1 MSRLNVVV
9 LFGGRSTEHEIS
21 IISAVQVL
29 NALNKE
35 KYNIIPI
42 YITKKGEWLR
52 GDESF
57 SKVETFRNLEKAT
70 EKKKFQFIA
79 PSPEINYL
87 VDKPGSYTFLKPL
100 VKEEIDLVFPIFHGR
115 FGEDGAI
122 QGLLEFGGFPYVG
135 CNVQASAIGM
145 DKMVSKR
152 VAQATG
158 VPVLPGN
165 WLGKTEWEKQR
176 GDCLDMV
183 MKGLKYPVFVKPVH
197 LGSSIGV
204 KRVANEKE
212 LEGALEVG
220 FFYDTKVLV
229 EQGLEN
235 AMEVNISLIGNNPYE
250 FSATE
255 KPVATSAVLS
265 FEDKYISKDQKPSR
279 GMATAK
285 RIIPAPIKKLTEA
298 KIKEYAQVFFAEI
311 GGEGIVR
318 MDFLL
323 SRDEKKIY
331 LNEINTMPGS
341 LAFFLWEKV
350 GVSFDRLL
358 DKLIDLGL
366 KRKEEEKKL
375 NYTFKSNVLEGYKG
389 GVKGK
394 KF

>member
-1 MSRLNVVV
+1 MGKFNVVV

-21 IISAVQVL
+21 IISATQVL

-35 KYNIIPI
+35 KYNVIPL
-42 YITKKGEWLR
+42 YISKKGEWVK
-52 GDESF
+52 GDTSF
-57 SKVETFRNLEKAT
+57 FKAETFKNLEKAV

-87 VDKPGSYTFLKPL
+87 VDKPGSYNFLKGV
-100 VKEEIDLVFPIFHGR
+100 VKEKIDIVLPIFHGR
-115 FGEDGAI
+115 FGEDGSV
-122 QGLLEFGGFPYVG
+122 QGLFEFAGLAYAG

-152 VAQATG
+152 VAQAIG

-165 WLGKTEWEKQR
+165 WIGKVEWAKSR
-176 GDCLDMV
+176 SKSLDMV

-204 KRVANEKE
+204 TRASNKKE
-212 LEGALEVG
+212 LENALEVG
-220 FFYDTKVLV
+220 FYYDTKVLV
-229 EQGLEN
+229 EQGLVN
-235 AMEVNISLIGNNPYE
+235 AMEVNISLLGNNPYE

-255 KPVATSAVLS
+255 KPVASSEVLS
-265 FEDKYISKDQKPSR
+265 FEDKYISKDDKPSK
-279 GMATAK
+279 GMATLK
-285 RIIPAPIKKLTEA
+285 RIIPAPIKKTTED
-298 KIKEYAQVFFAEI
+298 KIKEYADRFFAEI

-323 SRDEKKIY
+323 TKDEKHIY

-341 LAFFLWEKV
+341 LAFYLWEKT
-350 GVSFDRLL
+350 GVTFSKLL

-366 KRKEEEKKL
+366 ARKDEEKKL
-375 NYTFKSNVLEGYKG
+375 NYTFKSNVLGGYRG